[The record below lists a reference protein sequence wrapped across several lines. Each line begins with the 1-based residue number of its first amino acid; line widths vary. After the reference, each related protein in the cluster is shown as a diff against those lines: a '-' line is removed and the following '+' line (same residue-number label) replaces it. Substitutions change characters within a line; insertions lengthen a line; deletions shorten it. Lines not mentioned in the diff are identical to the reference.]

1 MDEKGQL
8 SVEVILFVAIILFIV
23 LGVGV
28 FVNEQSVKNSI
39 ATATRF
45 GAENGTTE
53 MGISNPGTLP
63 VKVNSIQM
71 DGTQKVTIHLS
82 REVTQNEK
90 NAILKSVQR
99 SLSSQGYSSVT
110 VFISY

>member
-1 MDEKGQL
+1 MDEQGQL

-28 FVNEQSVKNSI
+28 FANEQSVKNSI

-71 DGTQKVTIHLS
+71 NGTEKVTIHLS
-82 REVTQNEK
+82 RAVTQSEK

-99 SLSSQGYSSVT
+99 SLSSQGYSGVT

>member
-53 MGISNPGTLP
+53 MGISN
-63 VKVNSIQM
+63 SIQM

>member
-39 ATATRF
+39 ATAVRF

-53 MGISNPGTLP
+53 MGISNPELY
-63 VKVNSIQM
+63 Q
-71 DGTQKVTIHLS
+71 
-82 REVTQNEK
+82 
-90 NAILKSVQR
+90 LKSMVSKWMEPKR
-99 SLSSQGYSSVT
+99 LLYIFRVK
-110 VFISY
+110 